1 MLQQSLLEK
10 YAEWLLSPRTKV
22 TVTWS
27 RVTSPQ
33 SHQIGPARISWQPVN
48 SLEHVNKPGPN
59 LAKPNPNQPL
69 DSCTLIIMTCSEQLS
84 FGDGFLHN
92 VIMPI
97 HK

>member
-10 YAEWLLSPRTKV
+10 YTEWLLSPRTKV

-33 SHQIGPARISWQPVN
+33 SHQIGPARISGQPAN
-48 SLEHVNKPGPN
+48 PLEHVNKPGLN
-59 LAKPNPNQPL
+59 LAKPNPSQPL

-84 FGDGFLHN
+84 FGDGLLHN
-92 VIMPI
+92 IIMSI